1 MRREKWLKQ
10 ITKLLFWEMEN
21 NRMRMI
27 SVFIGI
33 IIFLGSFGISIAQ
46 ESEESSSRSGSFMS
60 MMPSLGTISV
70 TIGGEFPVTGTFIA
84 SPTERVDQFVTRMVA
99 TLSKEFKNPFL
110 TNDDNQIAKRGIQI
124 KRADGSVI
132 SVDLLKYRLTGDLKL
147 NPYLKND
154 DLILFPKANLDK
166 NFITISGAVV
176 KQGKFQFVE
185 GDKVSDILQL
195 AMGFDPVYPRID
207 GIDIVSLSDD
217 GNTEIQASISAT
229 SDQIL
234 KRGDRIRVVA
244 VETFKKDYK
253 VLVLGEVERPG
264 FILITKNHTS
274 ISEVIEKAGGIKET
288 GSLRFAKLLS
298 GSTAANIVKKSV
310 DENKLTYDQWYLGP
324 AYNYLQFEPAANLM
338 EMQRMSSLTNEDT
351 LFFAIDNQLRMMQQ
365 NDFADLSKVNDSESE
380 VSKTIIQDGDVII
393 IPKAPT
399 TVYVFGQV
407 GRTGNI
413 PFVKDNDLAYY
424 LDQAGGLGEEATD
437 DIYLIKG
444 KSKQWIKI
452 SEIKHEIE
460 PGDYIWVAKQIKR
473 PFSYYMNVTASVAS
487 VIGSVATVILL
498 IVQLG
503 K

>member
-1 MRREKWLKQ
+1 MPQEKWLKNTIQ
-10 ITKLLFWEMEN
+10 LLFWEMEN
-21 NRMRMI
+21 NRMSMK
-27 SVFIGI
+27 SVFICLVT
-33 IIFLGSFGISIAQ
+33 FLGSFEIAFSQ
-46 ESEESSSRSGSFMS
+46 DSDESSSRSSSFMS
-60 MMPSLGTISV
+60 MMPSMGTISI
-70 TIGGEFPVTGTFIA
+70 TIGGEFPVTGSFIA
-84 SPTERVDQFVTRMVA
+84 SPTERIDQFVTRMVA
-99 TLSKEFKNPFL
+99 ALSKEFKNPFL

-124 KRADGSVI
+124 KRSDGSVV
-132 SVDLLKYRLTGDLKL
+132 SVDLLKYRITGDLKL

-154 DLILFPKANLDK
+154 DLILFPKANLEK

-195 AMGFDPVYPRID
+195 AMGFDPVYPKIEN
-207 GIDIVSLSDD
+207 IEVTSLSDD
-217 GNTEIQASISAT
+217 GNTEVKTSIPST
-229 SDQIL
+229 GDQLL

-244 VETFKKDYK
+244 IETFKKDYK
-253 VLVLGEVERPG
+253 VLVLGEVEKPG
-264 FILITKNHTS
+264 FVFITKNTTS
-274 ISEVIEKAGGIKET
+274 ISEVLKKAGGIKET

-310 DENKLTYDQWYLGP
+310 EENKLTYDQWYLGP
-324 AYNYLQFEPAANLM
+324 ALNYLQFEPVANLM

-351 LFFAIDNQLRMMQQ
+351 LFFQIDNQLRMMQQ

-413 PFVKDNDLAYY
+413 PFVKGSDLAYY
-424 LDQAGGLGEEATD
+424 LGQAGGLGEEATE

-452 SEIKHEIE
+452 SEIKNEIE
-460 PGDYIWVAKQIKR
+460 PGDYIWVSKQIKR
-473 PFSYYMNVTASVAS
+473 PFSYYMTVTASVAS
-487 VIGSVATVILL
+487 VVGSVATVILL